1 MSLAARHTI
10 PWIVRAGRSELQ
22 ASAKGSDAV
31 HASGEIPVDRDS
43 QRIGAAL
50 AEFYRVNDYGED
62 GGVSARWV
70 RVTLKPLPLSLYI
83 PNFDA
88 RRHAL
93 RLHDIHHLVT
103 GYKTNLAG
111 EAEIAAW
118 EIGGSCTT
126 YWAAWLLNFTAFCY
140 GWLCLPRRVFRAFV
154 RGRRT
159 RNLYHEGWRD
169 AFLDETIG
177 RMRRRLELVQTTP
190 RARLSDIGLYLVW
203 VMMAIVS
210 TVGIGATIG
219 GLLVG
224 VARLLAN

>member
-1 MSLAARHTI
+1 METLRDQDAR
-10 PWIVRAGRSELQ
+10 
-22 ASAKGSDAV
+22 
-31 HASGEIPVDRDS
+31 
-43 QRIGAAL
+43 RIGEAL
-50 AEFYRVNDYGED
+50 EEFYRVNDYGVD
-62 GGVSARWV
+62 GGAAARWV
-70 RVTLKPLPLSLYI
+70 RVSLKPLPLSFYV

-88 RRHAL
+88 RRQAL

-103 GYKTNLAG
+103 EYQTNLAG

-169 AFLDETIG
+169 ALLDETID
-177 RMRRRLELVQTTP
+177 RMRRRLDLVQTTP
-190 RARLSDIGLYLVW
+190 RARLSDIGLYLVS

-210 TVGIGATIG
+210 TAGIGAAIG
-219 GLLVG
+219 VLLVVG
-224 VARLLAN
+224 ARRLAG

>member
-1 MSLAARHTI
+1 METLRDQDAR
-10 PWIVRAGRSELQ
+10 
-22 ASAKGSDAV
+22 
-31 HASGEIPVDRDS
+31 
-43 QRIGAAL
+43 RIGEAL
-50 AEFYRVNDYGED
+50 EEFYRVNDYGVD
-62 GGVSARWV
+62 GGAAARWV
-70 RVTLKPLPLSLYI
+70 RVSLKPLPLSFYF

-88 RRHAL
+88 RRQAL

-103 GYKTNLAG
+103 EYQTNLAG

-177 RMRRRLELVQTTP
+177 GMRRHLQLVQTTP
-190 RARLSDIGLYLVW
+190 RARLSDIGLYLLW
-203 VMMAIVS
+203 VMMGIVS
-210 TVGIGATIG
+210 TVGMGAIIG
-219 GLLVG
+219 GLLIG

>member
-1 MSLAARHTI
+1 METLRDQDAR
-10 PWIVRAGRSELQ
+10 
-22 ASAKGSDAV
+22 
-31 HASGEIPVDRDS
+31 
-43 QRIGAAL
+43 RIGEAL
-50 AEFYRVNDYGED
+50 EEFYRVNDYGVD
-62 GGVSARWV
+62 GGAAARWV
-70 RVTLKPLPLSLYI
+70 RVSLKPLSFYF

-88 RRHAL
+88 RRQAL

-103 GYKTNLAG
+103 EYQTNLAG

-154 RGRRT
+154 RGRGT

-169 AFLDETIG
+169 ALLDETIG
-177 RMRRRLELVQTTP
+177 RMRRRLDLVQTTP
-190 RARLSDIGLYLVW
+190 RARLSDIGLYLVS

-210 TVGIGATIG
+210 TAGIGAAIG
-219 GLLVG
+219 VLLVG
-224 VARLLAN
+224 GARRLAG